1 MKLLGP
7 FDVTVASRVLSVAL
21 CLILSSAAGAHMPW
35 LATDDEGHAVLWF
48 GESPADR
55 TYHMPGPIA
64 AIQLSS
70 GQTTLATT
78 EIDSDALIGLR
89 STKPIDPTHEIAG
102 SVTYGL
108 YHDTKLTYHV
118 EHLPHLAPGGWP
130 DEPRSD
136 APLQSIITASNG
148 GGIQVTVLRDGKPA
162 DGLQVKLYCEDG
174 HEEASDKTDI
184 AGIVTFKQQVV
195 EPGLGAIVVGVTDE
209 QASGTLDGKRYGSTT
224 DYLTATFRIP
234 GKSSSSA
241 PKERPKREPQR
252 PVMETDSSV
261 SIGPA
266 PLPDLPKELT
276 SFGAAIADQTLYVY
290 GGHTG
295 DAHSYSTAEQSDR
308 FWSLDLTAGKTGQ
321 WKSLPGGPSLQGL
334 ALVAYQNR
342 LIRIGGF
349 TAVNELGEEHDL
361 RSQASVAS
369 YDPASNAWTDL
380 PPLPEAR
387 SSLDA
392 AVLGDRVYVFG
403 GWKLDGKSAES
414 QWHSTA
420 WSLDLS
426 DSAAQWQPV
435 ATPPFK
441 RRAIS
446 VAAHDGKL
454 YVIGGMSS
462 DGKPTT
468 RVDVYDPKA
477 DSWNQAPSLP
487 GRGML
492 GFGAASFASGK
503 TLYVSTMDGMLH
515 RLSGDGQRWETIAKS
530 DRARFFHRMLPTGEG
545 ALLMV
550 GGADMEIGKFTTI
563 DRIQIGD

>member
-1 MKLLGP
+1 MKSFLP
-7 FDVTVASRVLSVAL
+7 FQATGLCRLIAVTV
-21 CLILSSAAGAHMPW
+21 CLLTTSAVRAHMPW
-35 LATDDEGHAVLWF
+35 LATDGEGHVVLWF

-64 AIQLSS
+64 AIELSS
-70 GQTTLATT
+70 GETAIATSAIKNET
-78 EIDSDALIGLR
+78 LIGLR
-89 STKPIDPTHEIAG
+89 SKNPIDPTREIAG

-108 YHDTKLTYHV
+108 YHGTKLTYHV
-118 EHLPHLAPGGWP
+118 EHLPHTDSSDWP

-136 APLQSIITASNG
+136 APLQSIVTASTG
-148 GGIQVTVLRDGKPA
+148 GRVQVTVLRDGKPA
-162 DGLQVKLYCEDG
+162 EGLQVKLYCEDG
-174 HEEASDKTDI
+174 HEEASGETDI
-184 AGIVTFKQQVV
+184 AGIVVFKKQVV
-195 EPGLGAIVVGVTDE
+195 EPGLNAIVVGVTDE

-234 GKSSSSA
+234 GKSSSSE
-241 PKERPKREPQR
+241 PKPRPQREPQR

-266 PLPDLPKELT
+266 ALPDLPEELT

-308 FWSLDLTAGKTGQ
+308 FWSLDLSAGKSGQ

-334 ALVAYQNR
+334 GLVAYQNR

-349 TAVNELGEEHDL
+349 TAVNELGQEQDL

-369 YDPASNAWTDL
+369 YDPEANAWTDL
-380 PPLPEAR
+380 PALPEAR

-403 GWKLDGKSAES
+403 GWKLDGKSTES
-414 QWHSTA
+414 QWHQTA

-426 DSAAQWQPV
+426 DPTASWQPV
-435 ATPPFK
+435 AMPPFK

-468 RVDVYDPKA
+468 RVDVYDPQEQ
-477 DSWNQAPSLP
+477 SWSLAPLLP
-487 GRGML
+487 GRGMM
-492 GFGAASFASGK
+492 GFGAASFAAEE
-503 TLYVSTMDGMLH
+503 TLYVSTMDGLLH
-515 RLSGDGQRWETIAKS
+515 RLSNDGQRWETIAKS
-530 DRARFFHRMLPTGEG
+530 DRARFFHRMLPTGDG

-550 GGADMEIGKFTTI
+550 GGADMEIGKFTQI
-563 DRIQIGD
+563 DRIEIGD